1 MKLKYSRSARKMVQ
15 YISEWWIV
23 SGKDDLCLFFPVLVY
38 VHNPY
43 VRG

>member
-15 YISEWWIV
+15 YGERWIV
-23 SGKDDLCLFFPVLVY
+23 SGQDDLYLFFPVLVY